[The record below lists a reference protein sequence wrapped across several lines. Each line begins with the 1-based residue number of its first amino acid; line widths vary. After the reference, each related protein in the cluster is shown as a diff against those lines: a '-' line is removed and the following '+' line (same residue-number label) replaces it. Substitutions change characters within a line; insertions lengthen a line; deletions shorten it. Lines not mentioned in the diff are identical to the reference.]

1 MKTKQVKF
9 MPLDKNTKESIG
21 WGLATTGAIVAFN
34 LTPGGFF
41 ITCFGMGVG
50 ALSGFCVSEEVAIPA
65 AECIVESYVTAN
77 HTVEN
82 FRQRAE
88 EAKPVIETIRQRA
101 EEAKPVLETVRQ
113 RAEEARSVIETV
125 RQRAEEAKPV
135 IAMVR
140 AGLTIIIGYG
150 IFQIGSGFF
159 NEKTP
164 ESQNLCYEILPS
176 AACSLF
182 GRVTQGIGLSTG
194 MKGMVDAVKHTFSN

>member
-101 EEAKPVLETVRQ
+101 EEAKPV
-113 RAEEARSVIETV
+113 
-125 RQRAEEAKPV
+125 